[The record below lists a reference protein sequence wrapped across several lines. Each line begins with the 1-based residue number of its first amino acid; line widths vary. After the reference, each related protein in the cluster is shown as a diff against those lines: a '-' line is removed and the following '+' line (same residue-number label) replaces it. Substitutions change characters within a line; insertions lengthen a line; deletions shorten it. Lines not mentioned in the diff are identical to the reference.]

1 MAKTVKEALAGV
13 TEPWKGI
20 MTKENYDKY
29 TKGMPKAEKEDFD
42 LGLVTHDTN
51 CLMSLGALG
60 LYEPMKRRTGARGK
74 KNGTKK

>member
-1 MAKTVKEALAGV
+1 MAKTAKEALAGV

-60 LYEPMKRRTGARGK
+60 LYEPAKRRTGAKGK
-74 KNGTKK
+74 KNGAKK

>member
-1 MAKTVKEALAGV
+1 MAKTAKEALAGV

-20 MTKENYDKY
+20 MTKD

-60 LYEPMKRRTGARGK
+60 LYEPAKRRTGARRKNSGAK
-74 KNGTKK
+74 K